1 MTVGAFYEVKLEGS
15 YQDIDI
21 LLNVFHYEHQTGVHS
36 LEAICA
42 EWLTRMAT
50 VIRALYEGEI
60 MLVNLLITNLFDA
73 SDTLQYPVGLSG
85 TAGPTAN
92 QLPTQ
97 CSVGVQMLHNN
108 PDVRKGWKRFWPMN
122 YLGATDG
129 VLTGASVTKYAA
141 VGNALCNGLFVN
153 MAPPYD
159 SDLPYVIVKRI
170 AFEELGKKKYRLPA
184 FLGETV
190 WGVVDDYDINLRV
203 TTQNT
208 RKQPSI

>member
-1 MTVGAFYEVKLEGS
+1 
-15 YQDIDI
+15 
-21 LLNVFHYEHQTGVHS
+21 VFHYEHQTGAHS
-36 LEAICA
+36 LAAIA
-42 EWLTRMAT
+42 GEWLTRMAT
-50 VIRALYEGEI
+50 VIRALYEGEVT
-60 MLVNLLITNLFDA
+60 LVELVLKNLFDS
-73 SDTLQYPVGLSG
+73 SDTLAYPIGLTG

-108 PDVRKGWKRFWPMN
+108 PDVRKGWKRFWPIN

-129 VLTGASVTKYAA
+129 VLTGASVTKYTA
-141 VGNALCNGLFVN
+141 VGDALIDGLFVN
-153 MAPPYD
+153 ANPPYD
-159 SDLPYVIVKRI
+159 SDLPYIILKRI
-170 AFEELGKKKYRLPA
+170 AYEEDGKTKYRLPENLA
-184 FLGETV
+184 ESV